1 MQIRKLA
8 LNGVAAIGLA
18 ALAVPALAGEST
30 PAEIMATNQLNDQQI
45 AMANGTIPENTTIG
59 VSGKTNLDERSLP
72 ASGTV
77 VNTSANTTST
87 ATPNETQPMT
97 LSENTA
103 GATAPVGESIAST
116 PLSQPANGIANPAQ
130 TFATASVVSSTGQTV
145 GAVQK
150 IMVSPEGKAQSVNV
164 ALLNSAGQS
173 KTVTIAADSLT
184 YDQSKNVL
192 VAQMTNDQIMALP
205 SEPQG

>member
-8 LNGVAAIGLA
+8 LNGVAALGLA
-18 ALAVPALAGEST
+18 ALATPALAGEST

-45 AMANGTIPENTTIG
+45 AMAKGALAENTTIG
-59 VSGKTNLDERSLP
+59 ASGKTNLDERTLP
-72 ASGTV
+72 ASGAV
-77 VNTSANTTST
+77 VNTTATTTST
-87 ATPNETQPMT
+87 ATPNETQTMM
-97 LSENTA
+97 LSENS
-103 GATAPVGESIAST
+103 ATVAAGESIAAA
-116 PLSQPANGIANPAQ
+116 PLTQPANGIADPAK

-150 IMVSPEGKAQSVNV
+150 IMVSPEGRAQSVNV
-164 ALLNSAGQS
+164 ALLDSAGQS

-192 VAQMTNDQIMALP
+192 VARMTNDQILALP
-205 SEPQG
+205 AEPQG